1 MIYLKQELG
10 KFIVIKNDDGLTIDF
25 QSSEVDKLE
34 RDLITLLN
42 YLNVPYAITSKESEV
57 NN

>member
-10 KFIVIKNDDGLTIDF
+10 EFIVIKNDDGLTIDF

-42 YLNVPYAITSKESEV
+42 YLNVPYTIISKESEV
-57 NN
+57 R